1 MVADSVRNAALYESM
16 SAGVRKAFEYL
27 RAADLR
33 KLADGRHE
41 IDGDRVFVL
50 MQSYTTRPDIEA
62 RLEAHRKY
70 LDIQV
75 VLDGREVIY
84 WAPIEG
90 LEADGAYSDERDV
103 IFYKGSVPGAVT
115 LASDCFAIFHPQDAH
130 KPCCHWG
137 APAAVRKAVFKVRL

>member
-1 MVADSVRNAALYESM
+1 MIADSVKNSGQYEAM
-16 SAGVRKAFEYL
+16 GAGVRKAFEYL
-27 RAADLR
+27 RTQDLR
-33 KLADGRHE
+33 KLSDGKHE

-50 MQSYTTRPDIEA
+50 MQSYTTKPEIEA

-75 VLDGREVIY
+75 VLEGREVMY

-90 LEADGAYSDERDV
+90 LDADGAYSDERDV
-103 IFYKGSVPGAVT
+103 IFYKGSVPGA
-115 LASDCFAIFHPQDAH
+115 LALTAGCFAVFYPQDGH